1 MRRFAFLAVFTISQ
15 TLVCSYGYAEKVE
28 AFGGAIKME
37 TPEAWK
43 SVQPRS
49 RIVEKEYSIS
59 KEGVEGSARLTM
71 MAAGGD
77 IKANIDRWIG
87 QFTAA
92 DGGSAKGSAKQEKLD
107 VAGNEV
113 HLIEL
118 QGTFKESMGGG
129 PFAPG
134 KTVKREDYEML
145 GAIVVNDGR
154 KFFIKMTGPKAIVE
168 DQKAAFKAMLKG
180 IK

>member
-1 MRRFAFLAVFTISQ
+1 MRRFAFLGIFTLSQ
-15 TLVCSYGYAEKVE
+15 LLVSANSYAETVE

-37 TPEAWK
+37 TPAAWK
-43 SVQPRS
+43 AVQPRS
-49 RIVEKEYSIS
+49 RIVEREYSIS
-59 KEGVEGSARLTM
+59 KEGVEAPARLTM

-77 IKANIDRWIG
+77 ITANIDRWIG
-87 QFTAA
+87 QFTAPG
-92 DGGSAKGSAKQEKLD
+92 GGSAKATSKIEKLD
-107 VAGNEV
+107 VEGNEV
-113 HLIEL
+113 HLVEL

-134 KTVKREDYEML
+134 KTVKREDYGML

-154 KFFIKMTGPKAIVE
+154 KYFIKLTGPKAIVDE
-168 DQKAAFKAMLKG
+168 NKDAFKAMLKG